1 MRDFCVA
8 IYEDLLTCLI
18 KKDYNFQTFYEFI
31 DKPKEK
37 VVVLRHDVDLNP
49 KNSLDMAKVESE
61 LGVNG
66 TYYFRIVPESFDED
80 IILQIVEKGHE
91 VGYHYEDIDL
101 VEKLNDFE
109 DEILIDRAYESF
121 CKNLERFRKLV
132 PINTI
137 CMHGSPKAKFDNKII
152 WNKYKYKDFGIIG
165 EPYFDVNW
173 NETAYL
179 TDTGRRWNGDK
190 FSVRDKVNSRYQ
202 FDFKKTINIINNV
215 DKLPIKIMF
224 TIHPQRWNNNFVL
237 WAKEFIWQNSKN
249 MVKYFVVKK
258 RQ

>member
-1 MRDFCVA
+1 M
-8 IYEDLLTCLI
+8 YLLFTNCLTGI
-18 KKDYNFQTFYEFI
+18 AMKFAFQTFYEFI

-152 WNKYKYKDFGIIG
+152 WNK
-165 EPYFDVNW
+165 VNW
-173 NETAYL
+173 TSPPY
-179 TDTGRRWNGDK
+179 
-190 FSVRDKVNSRYQ
+190 
-202 FDFKKTINIINNV
+202 INI
-215 DKLPIKIMF
+215 
-224 TIHPQRWNNNFVL
+224 
-237 WAKEFIWQNSKN
+237 
-249 MVKYFVVKK
+249 
-258 RQ
+258 